1 MLLPP
6 FFIEKF
12 CADGAK
18 SFCSYGLEKTSMDSH
33 DAAAAC
39 YELTML
45 KICTSLLA
53 GISLNNNNY
62 QAQMLDTFLCRASLS
77 LCMDVLY

>member
-1 MLLPP
+1 MPLP

-12 CADGAK
+12 QADTVIQCDGVK

-45 KICTSLLA
+45 GNRRT
-53 GISLNNNNY
+53 
-62 QAQMLDTFLCRASLS
+62 QPLS
-77 LCMDVLY
+77 NPNA